1 MGYIGYDTVRY
12 VYPNKI
18 PFETAPEDDRGLS
31 EMYLALYD
39 KVIIFDNVSEPCFDY
54 QERRDSFNILTKTF
68 LLSGQEMYLRSCVD
82 GLELLLYE
90 RGCN

>member
-39 KVIIFDNVSEPCFDY
+39 KVIIFDNVSEPCF
-54 QERRDSFNILTKTF
+54 
-68 LLSGQEMYLRSCVD
+68 
-82 GLELLLYE
+82 
-90 RGCN
+90 